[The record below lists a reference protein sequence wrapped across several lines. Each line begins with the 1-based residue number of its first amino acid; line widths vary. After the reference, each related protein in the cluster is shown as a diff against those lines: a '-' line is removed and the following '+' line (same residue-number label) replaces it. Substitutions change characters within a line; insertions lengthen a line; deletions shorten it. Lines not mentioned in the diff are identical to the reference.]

1 MRYDFSKLGRKL
13 PFFGQKNLEILN
25 FLKKI
30 WCTIMM
36 PWIYA
41 KVHIITFL
49 LNKLYG
55 QEKENMIQL
64 YIGVRKW
71 GTRHNYP
78 QEVLRPKNFLP

>member
-1 MRYDFSKLGRKL
+1 
-13 PFFGQKNLEILN
+13 
-25 FLKKI
+25 
-30 WCTIMM
+30 MM

-78 QEVLRPKNFLP
+78 PGGAEAKIFFAMN